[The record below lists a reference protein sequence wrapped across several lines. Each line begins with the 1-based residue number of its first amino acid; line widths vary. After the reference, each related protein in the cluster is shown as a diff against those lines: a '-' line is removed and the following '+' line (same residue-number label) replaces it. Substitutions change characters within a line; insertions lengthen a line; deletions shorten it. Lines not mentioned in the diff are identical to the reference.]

1 MSDGAAGNVVER
13 FRAQAAARPDAPAI
27 VEGRG
32 RHRRVT
38 TFADLDRR
46 SAAGAGRLTVA
57 GVGPGDRVLVLV
69 PVSSAL
75 YAVLAAVFRVGAVAV
90 IVDPGAGRQRLAEAV
105 ARVEPAAVVGTP
117 KAHLL
122 RLIVPS
128 VRRIPSRFVVGGW
141 APGAERW
148 EGGPPVP
155 VTPVGPAAPALLT
168 FTSGTTGRPKAAVRT
183 HGLLAAQ
190 HAALAAALDLRPG
203 DVDLA
208 TMPVVVLAALA
219 SGVTTV
225 LADADLR
232 RPGAVDA
239 GRVLRQVHDEGVT
252 RCVASPAFFERLLG
266 HPEAGALARLRRV
279 DTGGAPVFPDLLAR
293 LGALAG
299 EAVGVYGSTEAEPI
313 AHAAVPSEADRRRV
327 AAGAGL
333 PVGVPVDAIALRV
346 MPDAWG
352 ESVGPFTEAVW
363 EARALGSGAVGEI
376 VVAGDHVVP
385 GYLGGEG
392 DAETKVDVA
401 GRRWHRTGDAGRL
414 DADGRLWLLGRCA
427 AASRRDGGVVYPL
440 QIEAAL
446 RETLGVRAAFLEV
459 DGRRVVAVE
468 GAVPDGLADA
478 VPWAGIDA
486 AVPVDALPVDRR
498 HNAKVDV
505 AALRTRLAGTIARAP
520 A

>member
-1 MSDGAAGNVVER
+1 MSADVTNVVER
-13 FRAQAAARPDAPAI
+13 FRAQAEARPDVPALI
-27 VEGRG
+27 EGHG

-38 TFADLDRR
+38 TFADLDRQ

-69 PVSSAL
+69 PVSAAL
-75 YAVLAAVFRVGAVAV
+75 YGVLAAVFRVGAVAV

-105 ARVEPAAVVGTP
+105 ERVRPTAFVGTP
-117 KAHLL
+117 RAHLL
-122 RLIVPS
+122 RLLAPS
-128 VRRIPSRFVVGGW
+128 VRRVPTRFVVGGW
-141 APGAERW
+141 APGATRW

-155 VTPVGPAAPALLT
+155 VSDVGPEAPALLT

-208 TMPVVVLAALA
+208 TLPVVVLATLA

-239 GRVLRQVHDEGVT
+239 GRVLQQMREEGVT
-252 RCVASPAFFERLLG
+252 RCVASPAFFERLLA
-266 HPEAGALARLRRV
+266 HPDADALRRLRRV
-279 DTGGAPVFPDLLAR
+279 DSGGAPVFPDLLAR
-293 LGALAG
+293 LAAHVG

-313 AHAAVPSEADRRRV
+313 AHAAAPSDADRQRV
-327 AAGAGL
+327 AAGEGL
-333 PVGVPVDAIALRV
+333 PVGRPVDAVDLRV
-346 MPDAWG
+346 MPDGWG
-352 ESVGPFTEAVW
+352 TPLGPFWADDW
-363 EARALGSGAVGEI
+363 EARALGPGAVGEI

-385 GYLGGEG
+385 GYLEGEG

-414 DADGRLWLLGRCA
+414 GADGRLWLLGRCS
-427 AASRRDGGVVYPL
+427 AASRRAGGVVYPL
-440 QIEAAL
+440 QVEAAL
-446 RETLGVRAAFLEV
+446 REVLGVRAAFLEV
-459 DGRRVVAVE
+459 GGQRVVAVE
-468 GAVPDGLADA
+468 GEVPERLVEAVA
-478 VPWAGIDA
+478 WAEIDR
-486 AVPVDALPVDRR
+486 VVSVERLPVDRR

-505 AALRTRLAGTIARAP
+505 KQLRALVSGTITGAGA
-520 A
+520 

>member
-1 MSDGAAGNVVER
+1 VNNVVER
-13 FRAQAAARPDAPAI
+13 FRVQAETRPDVPAI

-32 RHRRVT
+32 RERRVT
-38 TFADLDRR
+38 SFADLDRR
-46 SAAGAGRLTVA
+46 AAAGAGQLTVA

-90 IVDPGAGRQRLAEAV
+90 VVDPGAGRRRLAEAV
-105 ARVEPAAVVGTP
+105 ARVRPAAFVGTP

-122 RLIVPS
+122 RALVPS
-128 VRRIPSRFVVGGW
+128 VRRIPIRFVIGGW
-141 APGAERW
+141 APVAKRW
-148 EGGPPVP
+148 EGGPPV
-155 VTPVGPAAPALLT
+155 TAADVGPDAPALLT

-190 HAALAAALDLRPG
+190 HAALADALDLRPG

-208 TMPVVVLAALA
+208 TLPVVVLATLA

-239 GRVLRQVHDEGVT
+239 GRVLDQMRDEGVT
-252 RCVASPAFFERLLG
+252 RCVASPAFFERLLE
-266 HPEAGALARLRRV
+266 HAEADALARLRRA

-293 LGALAG
+293 LSAHVG

-313 AHAAVPSEADRRRV
+313 AHAAAPSGTDRRRV
-327 AAGAGL
+327 AAGEGL
-333 PVGVPVDAIALRV
+333 PVGVPVGAVDLRV

-352 ESVGPFTEAVW
+352 EPLGPFSEAAW
-363 EARALGSGAVGEI
+363 EALALGPGAVGEI

-385 GYLGGEG
+385 GYLDGEG
-392 DAETKVDVA
+392 DAETKVDVD

-414 DADGRLWLLGRCA
+414 DGDGRLWLLGRCA
-427 AASRRDGGVVYPL
+427 AASRRGGGVVYPL
-440 QIEAAL
+440 QVEAAL
-446 RETLGVRAAFLEV
+446 RERLGVRAACLEV

-468 GAVPDGLADA
+468 GAAPDGLAAA

-486 AVPVDALPVDRR
+486 VVAVDALPVDRR
-498 HNAKVDV
+498 HNAKVDLE
-505 AALRTRLAGTIARAP
+505 ALRACLAGTIPRGGA
-520 A
+520 